1 MKGKGKDK
9 NNRKRGSFL
18 DTKNILVCVTQQKTC
33 ERLIKQAHE
42 LADEYRGRLFVINVV
57 KNDVN
62 FLESARE
69 SEALEYL
76 FGISKSIGANL
87 AVLKS
92 DDIAGT
98 IAEYAADNKIN
109 CIILGRS
116 PGEDR
121 ESGLIRELKILLK
134 NDVELKTLP

>member
-1 MKGKGKDK
+1 
-9 NNRKRGSFL
+9 L

-42 LADEYRGRLFVINVV
+42 LIDEYMGGLFIINVV
-57 KNDVN
+57 ANDVN
-62 FLESARE
+62 FLDSIKE

-92 DDIAGT
+92 DNIAGT
-98 IAEYAADNKIN
+98 IAEYAAENKIN
-109 CIILGRS
+109 CIILGKS
-116 PGEDR
+116 PVDKSENR
-121 ESGLIRELKILLK
+121 FVKELKNLLK
-134 NDVELKTLP
+134 NGIEIKILP